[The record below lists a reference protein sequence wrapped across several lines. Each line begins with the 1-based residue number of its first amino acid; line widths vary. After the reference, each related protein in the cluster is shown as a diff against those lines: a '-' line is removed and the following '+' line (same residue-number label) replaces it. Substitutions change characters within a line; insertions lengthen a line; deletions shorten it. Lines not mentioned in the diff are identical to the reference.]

1 MTALCS
7 AVHRTGRFPPGRPYR
22 SIGVEPMLGQVSDL
36 AEAGLDDAVAVP
48 ATGAVSW
55 RLIMV
60 ALP

>member
-1 MTALCS
+1 
-7 AVHRTGRFPPGRPYR
+7 
-22 SIGVEPMLGQVSDL
+22 MLGQVSDL